1 MFICVIMVDN
11 TIDKEKMPG
20 HVAIIMDGNGRWAE
34 KRGLPRF
41 EGHRAGATIVK
52 EAARYCLELG
62 IEILSLYTFSTE
74 NWRRPEKEVNALMKL
89 LEYYL
94 KSYLPEL
101 KKNKIR
107 LVVSGERKD
116 LTLSLQRQIQKVNDE
131 TKDNSRLILNLALN
145 YGGRQDILQ
154 AARAIALKVKREVL
168 QIDEIDQKL
177 FAAHLYTRELPDP
190 DLLIR
195 TAGDERISNFFLWQI
210 SYCEFYFTPRLWP
223 DFKKQDLV
231 EAVLDYQKRE
241 RRFGI

>member
-1 MFICVIMVDN
+1 MIDN
-11 TIDKEKMPG
+11 TIDKEKIPG
-20 HVAIIMDGNGRWAE
+20 HIAIIMDGNGRWAQ

-41 EGHRAGATIVK
+41 EGHRAGAAVVK
-52 EAARYCLELG
+52 EATRCCLELG
-62 IEILSLYTFSTE
+62 IGILSLYTFSTE
-74 NWRRPEKEVNALMKL
+74 NWRRPGKEVNALMRL
-89 LEYYL
+89 LQQHL
-94 KSYLPEL
+94 KRNLPEL

-116 LTLSLQRQIQKVNDE
+116 LILPLQRQIQKVIAE
-131 TKDNSRLILNLALN
+131 TKNNSRLILNLALN

-154 AARAIALKVKREVL
+154 AARAIALKVKRGAL

-195 TAGDERISNFFLWQI
+195 TAGDKRISNFFLWQI
-210 SYCEFYFTPRLWP
+210 SYCEFYFTPKLWP

-231 EAVLDYQKRE
+231 EAVLDYQRRE
-241 RRFGI
+241 RRFGR

>member
-1 MFICVIMVDN
+1 MTYDLKNI
-11 TIDKEKMPG
+11 PR
-20 HVAIIMDGNGRWAE
+20 HVAIIMDGNGRWARN
-34 KRGLPRF
+34 KGLPRF
-41 EGHRAGATIVK
+41 EGHRAGAAVVK

-62 IEILSLYTFSTE
+62 IGILSLYTFSTE
-74 NWRRPEKEVNALMKL
+74 NWHRPEKEVNALMRL
-89 LEYYL
+89 LEQYL
-94 KSYLPEL
+94 KSHLPEL

-116 LTLSLQRQIQKVNDE
+116 LTLSLQRQIQKVIGE

-154 AARAIALKVKREVL
+154 AAKAIALKVKREVL

-210 SYCEFYFTPRLWP
+210 SYCEFYFTPKLWP

-241 RRFGI
+241 RRFGN

>member
-1 MFICVIMVDN
+1 MTYDLKNI
-11 TIDKEKMPG
+11 PR
-20 HVAIIMDGNGRWAE
+20 HVAIIMDGNGRWARN
-34 KRGLPRF
+34 KGLPRL
-41 EGHRAGATIVK
+41 EGHRAGATVVK

-62 IEILSLYTFSTE
+62 IGILSLYTFSTE
-74 NWRRPEKEVNALMKL
+74 NWHRPEKEVNALMRL
-89 LEYYL
+89 LEHYL

-107 LVVSGERKD
+107 LVLSGERKD
-116 LTLSLQRQIQKVNDE
+116 LTLSLQRQIQKVIGE

-154 AARAIALKVKREVL
+154 AAKAIALKVKREVL

-195 TAGDERISNFFLWQI
+195 TAGDKRISNFFLWQI
-210 SYCEFYFTPRLWP
+210 SYCEFYFTPKLWP

-241 RRFGI
+241 RRFGS

>member
-1 MFICVIMVDN
+1 MFLTYDLRHMTYDLKNIPRHI
-11 TIDKEKMPG
+11 
-20 HVAIIMDGNGRWAE
+20 AIIMDGNGRWAE

-41 EGHRAGATIVK
+41 EGHRAGATVVK

-62 IEILSLYTFSTE
+62 IGILSLYTFSTE
-74 NWRRPEKEVNALMKL
+74 NWHRPKKEVNALMRL
-89 LEYYL
+89 LEHYL

-116 LTLSLQRQIQKVNDE
+116 LTLSLQRQIQKVIDE

-154 AARAIALKVKREVL
+154 AAKAIALKVKREVL

-195 TAGDERISNFFLWQI
+195 TAGDERISNFFL
-210 SYCEFYFTPRLWP
+210 
-223 DFKKQDLV
+223 
-231 EAVLDYQKRE
+231 
-241 RRFGI
+241 